1 MTIEV
6 DCAGVFPK
14 NSFMPDYGQRAS
26 DVIANADAY
35 HHAYYEV
42 KTFGGPSLYF
52 HRKSLEAGAATD
64 FTRRLEYVYA
74 TLTAWGMHRM
84 GRGGSKML
92 PFDEFQTSMMP
103 LQDRI
108 REAARLQPPD
118 MTDEDWANIEAIFK
132 GIRVMASGTSIV
144 GNSKV
149 LAHLIPNIVPPID
162 REYTLRFLR
171 GHTNIANGLDEEWSL
186 MKELIA
192 QFFIP
197 VSSETAF
204 QAKAKAWL
212 SDQTRYPWDTSVL
225 KIIDNLII
233 GRGKLQAPRKAKTI
247 RPSD

>member
-1 MTIEV
+1 
-6 DCAGVFPK
+6 
-14 NSFMPDYGQRAS
+14 MPDYAQRVS
-26 DVIANADAY
+26 DIIANADAY
-35 HHAYYEV
+35 HQAYYDV

-52 HRKSLEAGAATD
+52 HRKSLEAGEAND

-92 PFDEFQTSMMP
+92 PFDDFQMSMRP
-103 LQDRI
+103 LKDKV
-108 REAARLQPPD
+108 REAARIQPPD
-118 MTDEDWANIEAIFK
+118 MTEEDWANIEAIFK

-149 LAHLIPNIVPPID
+149 LAHLIPDIVPPID

-186 MKELIA
+186 MKDIITR
-192 QFFIP
+192 FFIP

-204 QAKAKAWL
+204 QAKVKGWL
-212 SDQTRYPWDTSVL
+212 SNQACYPWDTSVM

-233 GRGKLQAPRKAKTI
+233 GRGKLRPPGKAKTS
-247 RPSD
+247 RPRS

>member
-1 MTIEV
+1 
-6 DCAGVFPK
+6 
-14 NSFMPDYGQRAS
+14 MPDYAQRLS
-26 DVIANADAY
+26 DITANADAY
-35 HHAYYEV
+35 HQAYYDV

-52 HRKSLEAGAATD
+52 HRKSLEAGDPAD

-92 PFDEFQTSMMP
+92 PFDAFQMSMMP
-103 LQDRI
+103 LKDRI
-108 REAARLQPPD
+108 REAATIQPPE
-118 MTDEDWANIEAIFK
+118 MTEGDWANIEAIFK

-171 GHTNIANGLDEEWSL
+171 GNTNITNGLDQEWLL
-186 MKELIA
+186 MKEVITM
-192 QFFIP
+192 FFIP
-197 VSSETAF
+197 VSSDTSF
-204 QAKAKAWL
+204 QAKAKGWL
-212 SDQTRYPWDTSVL
+212 LDQTHYPWDTSVL

-233 GRGKLQAPRKAKTI
+233 GVRKLRQPGKGETSKPR
-247 RPSD
+247 S